1 MKISLK
7 KKQQFQKMIWDYYHK
22 HGRGNLPWRNLP
34 AGRQEKINPYR
45 VWVSEIMLQQTQ
57 VDRVVPFFNNWM
69 KLFPTVRSLATAPQ
83 SDVLRVW
90 KGLGYNSRA
99 LRMKRTA
106 QEIVEK
112 RLGVF
117 PRTYDELIKL
127 PGIGP
132 YTAGAIMA
140 FAYDKPVTMIET
152 NIRRVFIHH
161 FFSPLRP
168 SGTSPSQGRNLH
180 SLVVGKKTDGAA
192 PLRRGALRSGEGCIH
207 DRDILNLVTQ
217 TLPSKNFREWYW
229 ALMDYGSYLGKT
241 IPNPNKKSRHYTV
254 QKKFKGSDREIRGK
268 ILEILLNEKKIDIEK
283 LVQQLESLSK
293 DKDRIE
299 RIVDQLEGE
308 SFLEIKN
315 GKVFIKK

>member
-22 HGRGNLPWRNLP
+22 HGRGNFPWRKLSVNKR
-34 AGRQEKINPYR
+34 GEMNPYKI
-45 VWVSEIMLQQTQ
+45 WVSEIMLQQTQ
-57 VDRVVPFFNNWM
+57 VDRVIPFFQNWM
-69 KLFPTVRSLATAPQ
+69 KFFPAVRSLATAPQ
-83 SDVLRVW
+83 SEILRAW

-112 RLGVF
+112 RQGVF
-117 PRTYDELIKL
+117 PRTYEELLAL

-140 FAYDKPVTMIET
+140 FAYDQQTVIIET

-161 FFSPLRP
+161 FYPLHA
-168 SGTSPSQGRNLH
+168 SGEGGSRREPGED
-180 SLVVGKKTDGAA
+180 KKTDGVA
-192 PLRRGALRSGEGCIH
+192 PLRRGAPQSGEGCVH
-207 DRDILNLVTQ
+207 DRDILDLVQQ
-217 TLPSKNFREWYW
+217 TLPENNFREWYY

-268 ILEILLNEKKIDIEK
+268 ILEILLGQKAKLMSIEK
-283 LVQQLESLSK
+283 LLGQLKSLS
-293 DKDRIE
+293 DNTERLEMIFDRL
-299 RIVDQLEGE
+299 DQEG
-308 SFLEIKN
+308 FLEIKD
-315 GKVFIKK
+315 GRVFLKK